1 MDTFVYALGGLLL
14 GGAAGGAMVF
24 LIEQIRRRIARLWS
38 SPPPEAESRPV
49 PPPPAAPAT
58 AEPRPIGGAGMRP
71 VGAEGQPV
79 PPGSR
84 ASTPPVRRPIDRA
97 ELIRLIEA
105 ALDVQRKDRDMR
117 LAEAWQWGDTGYW
130 VGRAVRQAEA
140 VLCDVPET
148 GDLNSWLQ
156 SRREVLADVHERYR
170 QEADDPDGYGSGTF
184 HELRRALDEIDA
196 MPAEDA

>member
-1 MDTFVYALGGLLL
+1 MENFVYALGGFLV
-14 GGAAGGAMVF
+14 GGAAGVALVF
-24 LIEQIRRRIARLWS
+24 LIEQIRRRIARLWR
-38 SPPPEAESRPV
+38 SPPPEAEGRHV
-49 PPPPAAPAT
+49 PPRPAASVPAMPWPIDR
-58 AEPRPIGGAGMRP
+58 AELRKGGAEDQ
-71 VGAEGQPV
+71 AV
-79 PPGSR
+79 PPGST
-84 ASTPPVRRPIDRA
+84 ASAPPIRRPIDRA
-97 ELIRLIEA
+97 ELIRLLEA

-117 LAEAWQWGDTGYW
+117 LEEAWQWGDTGYW
-130 VGRAVRQAEA
+130 VGRAVREAEA

-196 MPAEDA
+196 VPAADA